1 MTPDRRA
8 ESGNESS
15 AALAGASA
23 PRSRLPLGGTR
34 VLLWPLRLS
43 MARAFGICPF
53 GLQAEINFALTDR
66 LEVVFVRDA
75 TFVSKLGRPSEGEL
89 QGPILPRK

>member
-1 MTPDRRA
+1 MRAPPRWPALRRLGVAFPLAAPASCCDRCGYQWR
-8 ESGNESS
+8 
-15 AALAGASA
+15 
-23 PRSRLPLGGTR
+23 T
-34 VLLWPLRLS
+34 
-43 MARAFGICPF
+43 FGISPF
-53 GLQAEINFALTDR
+53 GLQAEINFALTDG